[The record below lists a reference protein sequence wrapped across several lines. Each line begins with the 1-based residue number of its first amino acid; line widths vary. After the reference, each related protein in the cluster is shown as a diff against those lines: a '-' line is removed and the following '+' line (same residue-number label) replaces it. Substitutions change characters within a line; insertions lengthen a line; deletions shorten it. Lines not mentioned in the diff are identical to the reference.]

1 MSSKSNNNQFSVEIQ
16 GRNFVNH
23 QKTSLMS
30 QSRSNSNIMN
40 SGIEQ
45 YNQKYVGQESCPV
58 PKNNCPPKIEKLV
71 GNLKLE
77 KNCWRWIFATA
88 LAELIAVFILLFVG
102 GAVIASLVASPLQMI
117 AGSIAFGF
125 ALLGALIVTSPWHTH
140 ANPTV
145 TLMLYFFESPETR
158 DLWYV
163 LFRIIGQF
171 AGGFLAMWMLYI
183 IFGQLGAQFD
193 DISTVVDP
201 LSQGFT
207 VGEAFLME
215 TIGSFIL
222 HLTVLVV
229 SVFGSM
235 MINAKAFRFK
245 KALIIGFVFLA
256 LEFAG
261 WRVTGAAY
269 NHARWLPAAAVTGV
283 FAPIVSGSWWI
294 YPVGPIVGALLAG
307 LFMVLM
313 MLLKNAIFYRPEA
326 VTK

>member
-1 MSSKSNNNQFSVEIQ
+1 MTDFAVALQ
-16 GRNFVNH
+16 GRNFVSHN
-23 QKTSLMS
+23 KTLQNS
-30 QSRSNSNIMN
+30 QSTSNNNMLNNGSQQFNP
-40 SGIEQ
+40 Q
-45 YNQKYVGQESCPV
+45 FVGKNVNDKVCLS
-58 PKNNCPPKIEKLV
+58 PKSSCPPKIENIV
-71 GNLKLE
+71 GNLHLE

-88 LAELIAVFILLFVG
+88 LAELIAVFIFLFVG

-145 TLMLYFFESPETR
+145 TIMLYFFESPKTR

-163 LFRIIGQF
+163 LFRILGQF
-171 AGGFLAMWMLYI
+171 AGGFLAMWMLSI

-193 DISTVVDP
+193 DISTIVDP
-201 LSQGFT
+201 LNVGFT
-207 VGEAFLME
+207 AGEGFLME

-256 LEFAG
+256 LELAG

-269 NHARWLPAAAVTGV
+269 NHARWLPAAAITGS
-283 FAPIVSGSWWI
+283 FAPIVAGSWWI
-294 YPVGPIVGALLAG
+294 YIVGPIVGALIAG

-313 MLLKNAIFYRPEA
+313 MLMKNAIFYRPEA
-326 VTK
+326 AAK